1 MYIIKAKF
9 YKKGEVMKKLLM
21 IAALACVG
29 VSAYAADA
37 ATLYKKC
44 AVCHGAK
51 AEKVYLNKVPALK
64 TISKAERLK
73 YMKEYA
79 AGTRNAYG
87 QGAIMKLNLKGL
99 TEADFVAIEDYI
111 DTLK

>member
-1 MYIIKAKF
+1 MVKKKLYIIKAKF
-9 YKKGEVMKKLLM
+9 HKKGEVMKKLLM

-79 AGTRNAYG
+79 AGTRNA
-87 QGAIMKLNLKGL
+87 QP
-99 TEADFVAIEDYI
+99 
-111 DTLK
+111 

>member
-1 MYIIKAKF
+1 
-9 YKKGEVMKKLLM
+9 MKKLLI
-21 IAALACVG
+21 IAALGCLG

-44 AVCHGAK
+44 ASCHGAK
-51 AEKVYLNKVPALK
+51 ADVVHLKKVPALK
-64 TISKAERLK
+64 SISKAERLK

-87 QGAIMKLNLKGL
+87 MGAIMNLNLKGL
-99 TEADFVAIEDYI
+99 TEADFEAIENYI
-111 DTLK
+111 ETLK